1 SGNFALRN
9 LSIFNSKY
17 RYSGLAI
24 QNENESEFSR
34 LHQRGN
40 LFSFDRDIEQ
50 DRRGGQVHIPEVVMH
65 GLEIPFELAG
75 RCIECNDGIAEE
87 IISFAVETV
96 VVARRTA

>member
-1 SGNFALRN
+1 M
-9 LSIFNSKY
+9 
-17 RYSGLAI
+17 
-24 QNENESEFSR
+24 
-34 LHQRGN
+34 HQRGN
-40 LFSFDRDIEQ
+40 LSSFDRDIEQ

-96 VVARRTA
+96 VVARRTAEDRVDGVALRIHTHVEAPVVRARAILPAI